1 MADISSVHK
10 CQHRLRNRCLWRQQR
25 DLLKQRRR
33 RKKSREETVDI
44 PAVKRLLREL
54 IAPVKVCLI
63 NSVCLSLHWKDRPL
77 SWMFLFERDSHLP
90 NAKLAIFWNILSW
103 HLSFVVGTR
112 RKSRSKSRAD
122 TEKVASDFNSKS
134 CSSSTQNTS
143 SSGWR
148 TSSSDG
154 RSTSSSGENFG
165 AAICTNSSSSN
176 ETRSRQNADSTGS
189 LAVASSSSLTRINET
204 MRWDFTEC
212 DDPAEEE
219 ERLKIY
225 KLHRRKRYMDF
236 LHKRT
241 GGEPQSSFYA

>member
-1 MADISSVHK
+1 
-10 CQHRLRNRCLWRQQR
+10 
-25 DLLKQRRR
+25 
-33 RKKSREETVDI
+33 
-44 PAVKRLLREL
+44 
-54 IAPVKVCLI
+54 
-63 NSVCLSLHWKDRPL
+63 
-77 SWMFLFERDSHLP
+77 MFLFERGSHLP
-90 NAKLAIFWNILSW
+90 TAKRTIFWNILSW
-103 HLSFVVGTR
+103 LLSVVVGTC

-122 TEKVASDFNSKS
+122 TEKKVASDFNSKS

-143 SSGWR
+143 SSRWR

-165 AAICTNSSSSN
+165 ATSFTNSASSN
-176 ETRSRQNADSTGS
+176 ETRSRENAVNTSA
-189 LAVASSSSLTRINET
+189 LAAASSSSLTRINET
-204 MRWDFTEC
+204 LRWEFTQC

>member
-1 MADISSVHK
+1 
-10 CQHRLRNRCLWRQQR
+10 
-25 DLLKQRRR
+25 
-33 RKKSREETVDI
+33 
-44 PAVKRLLREL
+44 
-54 IAPVKVCLI
+54 
-63 NSVCLSLHWKDRPL
+63 
-77 SWMFLFERDSHLP
+77 MFLFERDSHLP
-90 NAKLAIFWNILSW
+90 NVKLAIFSNILRW
-103 HLSFVVGTR
+103 LLSFVVGTR

-122 TEKVASDFNSKS
+122 SEKKVVSDLNSKS

-143 SSGWR
+143 SSSWR

-165 AAICTNSSSSN
+165 ATNYTNSASSD
-176 ETRSRQNADSTGS
+176 ETRSREDAVNTGT

-204 MRWDFTEC
+204 LRWDFTEC
-212 DDPAEEE
+212 DDPDEEE
-219 ERLKIY
+219 ERLRIY